1 MSEVNVLWCYYDQVE
16 REAVCGVFSWK
27 GTLRDAKQEVSR
39 MVGDRAYP
47 GTLMIKYISRHAV
60 EEEYIEEDY

>member
-1 MSEVNVLWCYYDQVE
+1 M
-16 REAVCGVFSWK
+16 FSWK
-27 GTLRDAKQEVSR
+27 GTLWDAKQEVSR

-47 GTLMIKYISRHAV
+47 GTLMIKYISKHAV